1 MAWGINREL
10 VYRLLP
16 EKNDRETVAAQAKGS
31 PDLIEFIKNVM
42 IEEYFN
48 NTFTNEYGEVRAY
61 SDGYARHAEHVLNI
75 LKGLEDG

>member
-1 MAWGINREL
+1 M
-10 VYRLLP
+10 
-16 EKNDRETVAAQAKGS
+16 AAQAKGS

-42 IEEYFN
+42 VEEYFN
-48 NTFTNEYGEVRAY
+48 YTFTNEYGEVRAY